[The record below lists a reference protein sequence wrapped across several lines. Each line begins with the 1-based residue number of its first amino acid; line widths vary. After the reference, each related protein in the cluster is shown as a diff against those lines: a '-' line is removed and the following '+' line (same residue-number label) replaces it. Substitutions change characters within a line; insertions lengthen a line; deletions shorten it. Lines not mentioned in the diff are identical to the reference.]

1 MTLKEL
7 IVPVKTI
14 ILKNA
19 CFNNITD
26 NWKLRNRKNR
36 TDAEAAPS
44 TKNIC
49 GKSTLGKKDHKVVG
63 NENIDLESIYA
74 RLAEASSFSENLP
87 SPPNLFTDTSVVQ
100 KSSNSVNISEGLDE
114 DDNEDLKKILNEFLN
129 TSDEASVSPNGN
141 RNRLDTF
148 TR

>member
-49 GKSTLGKKDHKVVG
+49 GKSVKDVQKIGRTTLGKKDHKVVG

-74 RLAEASSFSENLP
+74 KLAELVLFLRIRHPHLTFLLILLLCKNLQ
-87 SPPNLFTDTSVVQ
+87 VVL
-100 KSSNSVNISEGLDE
+100 IY
-114 DDNEDLKKILNEFLN
+114 LK
-129 TSDEASVSPNGN
+129 D
-141 RNRLDTF
+141 
-148 TR
+148 